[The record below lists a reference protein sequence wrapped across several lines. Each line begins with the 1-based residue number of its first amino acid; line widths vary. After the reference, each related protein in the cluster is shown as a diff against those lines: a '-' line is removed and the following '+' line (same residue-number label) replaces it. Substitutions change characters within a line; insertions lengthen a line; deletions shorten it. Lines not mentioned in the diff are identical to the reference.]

1 MIVTDFNL
9 QLTGRPN
16 EYNVRLELLGEAES
30 VDAICE
36 ALRPL
41 VGNIRITTSEVD
53 ADLTADGSYQV
64 HSLPPQP
71 GVAAVESRLSE

>member
-1 MIVTDFNL
+1 MVVTDFTL
-9 QLTGRPN
+9 HLTGRPN
-16 EYNVRLELLGEAES
+16 EYNVRVEVLGEAQS

-41 VGNIRITTSEVD
+41 LGNIRLTTSEVD
-53 ADLTADGSYQV
+53 AELAADGSYQV

-71 GVAAVESRLSE
+71 QAEAATIE

>member
-1 MIVTDFNL
+1 MVVTDFTL
-9 QLTGRPN
+9 HLTGRPN
-16 EYNVRLELLGEAES
+16 EYNVRLEVLGEAES

-41 VGNIRITTSEVD
+41 LGNIRLTTAEVD
-53 ADLTADGSYQV
+53 AELAADGSYQV

-71 GVAAVESRLSE
+71 QEGVGAIE